1 VADYLTSLTTA
12 RDNLANEL
20 AQETA
25 QRLADQAAG
34 KGVKTSYSA
43 GGRSVDW
50 NAYVSMMT
58 DQIQKLNAA
67 IVGADA
73 FEIATIA
80 VPSDW

>member
-1 VADYLTSLTTA
+1 VADYLTSITA
-12 RDNLANEL
+12 IRDNLVAEVL
-20 AQETA
+20 AETA
-25 QRLADQAAG
+25 QRVADQAAG
-34 KGVKTSYSA
+34 LGVKTSYSA

-58 DQIQKLNAA
+58 DQITKLNAA

-73 FEIATIA
+73 FEIPTIA